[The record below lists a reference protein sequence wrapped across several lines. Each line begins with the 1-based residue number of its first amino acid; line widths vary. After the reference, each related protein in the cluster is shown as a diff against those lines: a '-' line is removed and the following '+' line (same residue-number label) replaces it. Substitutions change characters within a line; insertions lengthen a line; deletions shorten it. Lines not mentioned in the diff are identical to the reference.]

1 MPVCIAGM
9 HRSGTSMVAKLLR
22 DGGLYL
28 GDDADLM
35 PAADD
40 NPEGFW
46 EYADIVTLNDAVL
59 AELGGA
65 WDLPPDRPADWGA
78 PRFDALRATA
88 ASQATRFE
96 GYDPWGWKD
105 PRNSLTLPLWQSAV
119 GPLKVVCVVRNPL
132 EVALSL
138 RRRNQFS
145 LALGL
150 WLWYAYN
157 KRLLDDTTPED
168 RIVTHFDAYF
178 GDPTRE
184 IRRLLAAVDLPHD
197 GPVVARLAG
206 NAHAGLKHHT
216 FTIPDLL
223 QASVA
228 PEIVNLYLDL
238 CEEAEHAA
246 GIGPDNR
253 ATVGGIGFRASS
265 FGAVGPAGGVG
276 RIDLWFS
283 EQQNLLAELRLH
295 QQARHEL
302 EGRVAER
309 DGMIME
315 REGRIAD
322 RDTRL
327 ADRDRALARMT
338 QEVMVLRQT
347 VGDQAA
353 QIEALSEHAATL
365 SRHETELRDLLA
377 RAHDQLLNKDLEIL
391 GTMGGVL
398 SRYAPGAPA
407 AIYYRQ
413 LVDRLRQAVAQHVPP
428 GEPVLVATYGDP
440 ALLEIGRP
448 AADFPR
454 ADGGVAA
461 DYTALD
467 NAAAIAQLEALRADG
482 AAYLIVPSPAQAWL
496 ARQRELARY
505 LDDTFPALVHEL
517 GLCTIYALRPA
528 AEAAAD

>member
-35 PAADD
+35 PAGDD

-59 AELGGA
+59 AEMGGA
-65 WDLPPDRPADWGA
+65 WDLPPDPPADWDA

-88 ASQATRFE
+88 TSQAARFA

-105 PRNSLTLPLWQSAV
+105 PRNSLTVPFWRSAV

-157 KRLLDDTTPED
+157 KRLLDDTTPDE

-178 GDPTRE
+178 GDSAGE

-197 GPVVARLAG
+197 DGAVARLSG
-206 NAHAGLKHHT
+206 NARAGLKHHT
-216 FTIPDLL
+216 YTIPDLL
-223 QASVA
+223 QANVV

-238 CEEAEHAA
+238 CEEGDFAA
-246 GIGPDNR
+246 GIGRDRRVPLDASGYR
-253 ATVGGIGFRASS
+253 SSS
-265 FGAVGPAGGVG
+265 FGADGPAGVG
-276 RIDLWFS
+276 RIDLWFA
-283 EQQNLLAELRLH
+283 EQQSLLAELRLH

-309 DGMIME
+309 DGKILE

-322 RDTRL
+322 RDNRL
-327 ADRDRALARMT
+327 AERDRALARMT

-347 VGDQAA
+347 VADQAA
-353 QIEALSEHAATL
+353 QVEALSEHAATL
-365 SRHETELRDLLA
+365 TRHEADLRDLLA

-413 LVDRLRQAVAQHVPP
+413 LVDRLRAAVEKHVPANA
-428 GEPVLVATYGDP
+428 PVLVATYGDP
-440 ALLEIGRP
+440 AMLEVGRP
-448 AADFPR
+448 ASDFPQ
-454 ADGGVAA
+454 ADGSVAA

-467 NAAAIAQLEALRADG
+467 DAAAIAQLEELRANG

-496 ARQRELARY
+496 ARQRALARY
-505 LDDTFPALVHEL
+505 LDDTFPAVVHEL

>member
-28 GDDADLM
+28 GDEADLM
-35 PAADD
+35 PAGDD

-65 WDLPPDRPADWGA
+65 WDLPPDPPADWEA
-78 PRFDALRATA
+78 ARLDALRATA
-88 ASQATRFE
+88 ASQAARFE
-96 GYDPWGWKD
+96 GYNPWGWKD
-105 PRNSLTLPLWQSAV
+105 PRNSLTLPFWRSAV
-119 GPLKVVCVVRNPL
+119 GPLQVVCVIRNPL

-157 KRLLDDTTPED
+157 KRLLDDTTPEE

-178 GDPTRE
+178 GDSGRE
-184 IRRLLAAVDLPHD
+184 IRRLLAAMDLPHD
-197 GPVVARLAG
+197 DDAVARLAG
-206 NAHAGLKHHT
+206 NARVGLKHHT
-216 FTIPDLL
+216 YSIPDLL
-223 QASVA
+223 QANVA

-246 GIGPDNR
+246 GIGRDSR
-253 ATVGGIGFRASS
+253 AAVGETAYRSSS
-265 FGAVGPAGGVG
+265 FGSDGPSGGVG
-276 RIDLWFS
+276 RIDLWFA
-283 EQQNLLAELRLH
+283 EQQNLLSELRVH

-309 DGMIME
+309 DGKIME

-322 RDTRL
+322 RDSRL
-327 ADRDRALARMT
+327 AERDRALARMT

-347 VGDQAA
+347 ISDQAA
-353 QIEALSEHAATL
+353 QVEALSEHAASLT
-365 SRHETELRDLLA
+365 RHEVELRDLLA

-398 SRYAPGAPA
+398 ARYAPGAPA

-413 LVDRLRQAVAQHVPP
+413 LVERLRAAVARHVPP
-428 GEPVLVATYGDP
+428 DGRVLVATYGDP
-440 ALLEIGRP
+440 AMLEVGRP
-448 AADFPR
+448 AADFPQ
-454 ADGGVAA
+454 ADGGIAA
-461 DYTALD
+461 DYTDLD
-467 NAAAIAQLEALRADG
+467 IDAAIVQLEELRAGG

-496 ARQRELARY
+496 ARQRKLARY

-517 GLCTIYALRPA
+517 GLCTIYALHPA